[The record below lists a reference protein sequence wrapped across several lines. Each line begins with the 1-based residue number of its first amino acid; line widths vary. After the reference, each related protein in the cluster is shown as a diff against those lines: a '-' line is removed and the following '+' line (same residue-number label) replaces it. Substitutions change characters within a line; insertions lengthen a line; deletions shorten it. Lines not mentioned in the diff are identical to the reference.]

1 MSETPAFEI
10 PVSESSSIDNGFP
23 PTDQLPPVEPPS
35 AGFIVQL
42 FLIPA
47 LIVGL
52 MVSMFQAATQI
63 NEMTLSF
70 IPKLIVTVLTLMIA
84 GPWML
89 RVIMEFTKGL
99 IQDVPYLIG

>member
-1 MSETPAFEI
+1 MTPETVLTVFQHTLQ
-10 PVSESSSIDNGFP
+10 VV
-23 PTDQLPPVEPPS
+23 LLLLLV
-35 AGFIVQL
+35 V
-42 FLIPA
+42 LIPA

-52 MVSMFQAATQI
+52 LVSMFQAATQI